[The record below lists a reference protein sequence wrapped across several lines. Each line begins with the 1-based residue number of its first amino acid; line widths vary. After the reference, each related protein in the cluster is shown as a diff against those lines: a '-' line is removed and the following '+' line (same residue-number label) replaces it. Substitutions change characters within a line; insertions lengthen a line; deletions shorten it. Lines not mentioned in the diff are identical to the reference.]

1 MFGIFS
7 YAARFPFVIPFILG
21 YHSIKES
28 RKGGIGMLDRMNQLL
43 SLGLGMAVV
52 SKEQVEKAV
61 NRLVE
66 KGNLTKAESKQL
78 IDELLEKGE
87 QSKQELN
94 EAIKERVNQILSEM
108 NVATKDE
115 IKALELRIQQL
126 EERLNP

>member
-1 MFGIFS
+1 LEM
-7 YAARFPFVIPFILG
+7 RDKV
-21 YHSIKES
+21 
-28 RKGGIGMLDRMNQLL
+28 NQLL
-43 SLGLGMAVV
+43 SLGLGMAVF

-66 KGNLTKAESKQL
+66 KGNLTKAESTQL

-94 EAIKERVNQILSEM
+94 QALKDRVNEILSEM

>member
-1 MFGIFS
+1 M
-7 YAARFPFVIPFILG
+7 RDKV
-21 YHSIKES
+21 
-28 RKGGIGMLDRMNQLL
+28 NQLL
-43 SLGLGMAVV
+43 SLGLGM
-52 SKEQVEKAV
+52 EAV

-66 KGNLTKAESKQL
+66 KGNLTKAESTQL

-94 EAIKERVNQILSEM
+94 QALKDRVNEILSEM

>member
-1 MFGIFS
+1 
-7 YAARFPFVIPFILG
+7 
-21 YHSIKES
+21 
-28 RKGGIGMLDRMNQLL
+28 MLDRMNQLL

>member
-1 MFGIFS
+1 M
-7 YAARFPFVIPFILG
+7 RDKV
-21 YHSIKES
+21 
-28 RKGGIGMLDRMNQLL
+28 NQLL
-43 SLGLGMAVV
+43 SLGLGMAVF

-66 KGNLTKAESKQL
+66 KGNLTKAESTQL

-94 EAIKERVNQILSEM
+94 QALKDRVNEILSEM

>member
-1 MFGIFS
+1 M
-7 YAARFPFVIPFILG
+7 
-21 YHSIKES
+21 
-28 RKGGIGMLDRMNQLL
+28 
-43 SLGLGMAVV
+43 
-52 SKEQVEKAV
+52 
-61 NRLVE
+61 
-66 KGNLTKAESKQL
+66 

-94 EAIKERVNQILSEM
+94 QALKDRVNEILSEM

>member
-1 MFGIFS
+1 MEM
-7 YAARFPFVIPFILG
+7 RDKV
-21 YHSIKES
+21 
-28 RKGGIGMLDRMNQLL
+28 NQLL
-43 SLGLGMAVV
+43 SLGLGMAVL

-66 KGNLTKAESKQL
+66 KGNLTKAESTQL

-94 EAIKERVNQILSEM
+94 QALKDRVNEILSEM